1 MSGTKNKVLIWKGS
15 LPQAIL
21 PIIVM
26 FSWSTNESPTSHQQV
41 TIRVTTCNE
50 DFFHYNRRKHTS
62 HHFFII
68 KSYNLIFLYIYIL
81 WWLVVPLLSNA
92 QFPLKY
98 YGDWCGDSFG
108 DPSFCVLLNYQ
119 YCSRRFHLNQYN
131 KG

>member
-68 KSYNLIFLYIYIL
+68 KSYNLIFLYIYFVVTRGASVVKCTVSIEIL
-81 WWLVVPLLSNA
+81 WWLVWWLVWWPVILCFA
-92 QFPLKY
+92 QLPILFKTFSPK
-98 YGDWCGDSFG
+98 SI
-108 DPSFCVLLNYQ
+108 
-119 YCSRRFHLNQYN
+119 
-131 KG
+131 